1 MIVRRYN
8 IVNGKYSKVTILN
21 SWNVVTT
28 VEDADTNI
36 NCIHC
41 GQNIA
46 FGDSFESMRYKD
58 QFDQGYRECKTCYN
72 NFLPLTNFHHKELLG
87 KYII

>member
-8 IVNGKYSKVTILN
+8 IVAGKYLKANIPKEWKVLVKAKNNDTI
-21 SWNVVTT
+21 
-28 VEDADTNI
+28 I

-41 GQNIA
+41 GQHIA

-58 QFDQGYRECKTCYN
+58 QFDRGYRECKTCYN
-72 NFLPLTNFHHKELLG
+72 NFLPLTKFKDR
-87 KYII
+87 